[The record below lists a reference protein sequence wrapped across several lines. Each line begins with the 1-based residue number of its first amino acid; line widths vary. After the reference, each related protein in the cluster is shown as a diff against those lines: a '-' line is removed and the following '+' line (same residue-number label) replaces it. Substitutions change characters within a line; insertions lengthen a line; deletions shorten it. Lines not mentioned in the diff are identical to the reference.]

1 MSPAS
6 QSFRFRES
14 RRVLR
19 EAAVRLTASGQDG
32 ELLGLTRDIATG
44 GMFVSTP
51 TPMPV
56 GASAHFALQLGSDDE
71 PADVE
76 GEATVVWVRPEAGDA
91 DQPAGMGL
99 QFSRVEPPGEERL
112 ALLFS
117 EPQGESHPIPPA
129 AATEA
134 EEVEVQEAA
143 TRDVEAEAAAE
154 AVEDEARTQAPDA
167 VEPVE
172 MFEAEAADA
181 VEPAEIVEAE
191 AADAVEPVEIVEA
204 EAADAVEPAE
214 IVEAEPVPAEAPA
227 ESPPEPARG
236 PVGDDSPSI
245 DQPLA
250 GEDAAGAG
258 EVEPTHA
265 ELFGDLAEDDED
277 WMKRESTSR
286 PWLWPA
292 VGGAVLLV
300 ALIAFRGPLMNLVG
314 LGGAPAEEAAPAE
327 APSFEISTPRP
338 GAETPPEGAGAASTT
353 SLPSVPL
360 EEQGAAAPPDGA
372 GESSTTSP
380 LPVSLDDQAADSAAT
395 ADTEAAGAAAAS
407 ASESAEPVALER
419 PAPDP
424 PTVAVER
431 TEPAPSP
438 AAGRPAVQPPGPAAS
453 TPPDKATALR
463 SITASTAGDRTMIE
477 IIGNAAFRRH
487 HVLPLE
493 SPPRLVVRLIG
504 VRQDFDASAVRAPRL
519 RGVRTGIHGR
529 GATRNLH
536 VVLDLTGP
544 GIAAAV
550 ERRGDRVVVSLS
562 D

>member
-14 RRVLR
+14 RRLLR
-19 EAAVRLTASGQDG
+19 EVVVRLTASGQDG
-32 ELLGLTRDIATG
+32 ELSGLTRDIATG

-56 GASAHFALQLGSDDE
+56 GTSAHFVLQLGSDDE

-76 GEATVVWVRPEAGDA
+76 GEATVVWVRPEAGGA
-91 DQPAGMGL
+91 DQPAGMGMR
-99 QFSRVEPPGEERL
+99 FSRVEPPGEERL

-117 EPQGESHPIPPA
+117 EPQGESDVIPPA
-129 AATEA
+129 AAPEA

-143 TRDVEAEAAAE
+143 TRDVEAEAGAE
-154 AVEDEARTQAPDA
+154 AVEDEAPTQAPDA
-167 VEPVE
+167 
-172 MFEAEAADA
+172 
-181 VEPAEIVEAE
+181 I
-191 AADAVEPVEIVEA
+191 EPVEIVEA
-204 EAADAVEPAE
+204 EATDAVEPAE
-214 IVEAEPVPAEAPA
+214 IVDAEPVPAEEPA

-265 ELFGDLAEDDED
+265 ELFGDLAKDDED
-277 WMKRESTSR
+277 WMKPESTAR

-327 APSFEISTPRP
+327 APSFEISTPRA
-338 GAETPPEGAGAASTT
+338 GAETPPAGAA
-353 SLPSVPL
+353 
-360 EEQGAAAPPDGA
+360 
-372 GESSTTSP
+372 ESSTASP
-380 LPVSLDDQAADSAAT
+380 LPVAIEEPAADPEAPAEGEADEPVRVAAT
-395 ADTEAAGAAAAS
+395 QDAG
-407 ASESAEPVALER
+407 PVAAER
-419 PAPDP
+419 PAPVP
-424 PTVAVER
+424 AAVEVETR
-431 TEPAPSP
+431 PAPAAEPAAARRPP
-438 AAGRPAVQPPGPAAS
+438 APPAPPPAN
-453 TPPDKATALR
+453 ATALR
-463 SITASTAGDRTMIE
+463 SITASTAGDRTVIE
-477 IIGNAAFRRH
+477 IVGNAPFQRH
-487 HVLPLE
+487 HIMPLE

-504 VRQDFDASAVRAPRL
+504 VRQGYDASAVRGPRL
-519 RGVRTGIHGR
+519 RGVRTGVHGR

-536 VVLDLTGP
+536 VVLDLTASD
-544 GIAAAV
+544 IAATV
-550 ERRGDRVVVSLS
+550 ERRGDRVVVNLS

>member
-14 RRVLR
+14 RRLLR
-19 EAAVRLTASGQDG
+19 EVAVRLTAPGQDG
-32 ELLGLTRDIATG
+32 ELSGLTRDIAAG

-56 GASAHFALQLGSDDE
+56 GTSAHFVLQLRSDDE
-71 PADVE
+71 PIDVE
-76 GEATVVWVRPEAGDA
+76 GEATVVWVRPEAGGV
-91 DQPAGMGL
+91 DQPAGMGM

-117 EPQGESHPIPPA
+117 EPQGESDLIPPA
-129 AATEA
+129 AAPEVEEA
-134 EEVEVQEAA
+134 EVQEAA
-143 TRDVEAEAAAE
+143 TGDVETEAGTE
-154 AVEDEARTQAPDA
+154 AVEDEAPTQAPDA
-167 VEPVE
+167 IEPVE
-172 MFEAEAADA
+172 IVETEAADA
-181 VEPAEIVEAE
+181 VEPTEIVEA
-191 AADAVEPVEIVEA
+191 A
-204 EAADAVEPAE
+204 
-214 IVEAEPVPAEAPA
+214 PVPAEEPA

-327 APSFEISTPRP
+327 APSFEISTPRA
-338 GAETPPEGAGAASTT
+338 GAETPPEGAA
-353 SLPSVPL
+353 
-360 EEQGAAAPPDGA
+360 
-372 GESSTTSP
+372 ESSTASP
-380 LPVSLDDQAADSAAT
+380 LPVGMEEPAGDTEVPAEGEADEPVRVAAT
-395 ADTEAAGAAAAS
+395 QDAA
-407 ASESAEPVALER
+407 PVAAER
-419 PAPDP
+419 PAPVP
-424 PTVAVER
+424 AAVEVETR
-431 TEPAPSP
+431 PAPAAEPAATRRPP
-438 AAGRPAVQPPGPAAS
+438 APPAPPPAN
-453 TPPDKATALR
+453 ATALR
-463 SITASTAGDRTMIE
+463 SITASTAGDRTVIE
-477 IIGNAAFRRH
+477 IVGNAPFQRH
-487 HVLPLE
+487 HIMPLE

-504 VRQDFDASAVRAPRL
+504 VRQGYDASAVRGPRL
-519 RGVRTGIHGR
+519 RGVRTGVHGR

-536 VVLDLTGP
+536 VVLDLTASD
-544 GIAAAV
+544 IAATV
-550 ERRGDRVVVSLS
+550 ERRGDRVVVNLS

>member
-14 RRVLR
+14 RRLLR
-19 EAAVRLTASGQDG
+19 EVAVRLTAPGQDG
-32 ELLGLTRDIATG
+32 ELSGLTRDIAAG

-56 GASAHFALQLGSDDE
+56 GTSAHFVLQLRSDDE
-71 PADVE
+71 PIDVE
-76 GEATVVWVRPEAGDA
+76 GEATVVWVRPEAGGV
-91 DQPAGMGL
+91 DQPAGMGM

-117 EPQGESHPIPPA
+117 EPQGESDLIPPA
-129 AATEA
+129 AAPEVEEA
-134 EEVEVQEAA
+134 EVQEAA
-143 TRDVEAEAAAE
+143 TGDVETEAGTE
-154 AVEDEARTQAPDA
+154 AVEDEAPTQAPDA
-167 VEPVE
+167 IEPVE
-172 MFEAEAADA
+172 IVETEAADA
-181 VEPAEIVEAE
+181 VEPTEIVEA
-191 AADAVEPVEIVEA
+191 A
-204 EAADAVEPAE
+204 
-214 IVEAEPVPAEAPA
+214 PVPAEEPA

-327 APSFEISTPRP
+327 APSFEISTPRA
-338 GAETPPEGAGAASTT
+338 GAETPPEGAA
-353 SLPSVPL
+353 
-360 EEQGAAAPPDGA
+360 
-372 GESSTTSP
+372 ESSTASP
-380 LPVSLDDQAADSAAT
+380 LPVGMEEPAGDTEVPAEGEADEPVRVAAT
-395 ADTEAAGAAAAS
+395 QDAA
-407 ASESAEPVALER
+407 PVAAER
-419 PAPDP
+419 PAPVP
-424 PTVAVER
+424 AAVEGETR
-431 TEPAPSP
+431 PTPAAEPAATRRPP
-438 AAGRPAVQPPGPAAS
+438 APPAPPPAN
-453 TPPDKATALR
+453 ATALR
-463 SITASTAGDRTMIE
+463 SITASTAGDRTVIE
-477 IIGNAAFRRH
+477 IVGNAPFQRH
-487 HVLPLE
+487 HIMPLE

-504 VRQDFDASAVRAPRL
+504 VRQGYDASAVRGPRL
-519 RGVRTGIHGR
+519 RGVRTGVHGR

-536 VVLDLTGP
+536 VVLDLTASD
-544 GIAAAV
+544 IAATV
-550 ERRGDRVVVSLS
+550 ERRGDRVVVNLS